1 MRNIRIVFMKQFKFD
16 KKTDNLFK
24 AILSLKTVK
33 EAEKFFRDLCT
44 IEEIKEMSERW
55 EIVKLLNQGMSYRKI
70 ADRLKMSTTTVGRV
84 ALWLNNGEGGY
95 QLVLDRINH
104 HHNSSLIRKGLR

>member
-1 MRNIRIVFMKQFKFD
+1 MKKFKFN
-16 KKTDNLFK
+16 KKTDSLFK
-24 AILSLKTVK
+24 AILSLKSTK

-55 EIVKLLNQGMSYRKI
+55 EMAQMLNQGMSYRKI
-70 ADRLKMSTTTVGRV
+70 AEKLGVSTTTVSRV

-95 QLVLDRINH
+95 ELVYKRLN
-104 HHNSSLIRKGLR
+104 K